1 MKRLAIVVPCFNE
14 EEALVDTDKVLND
27 LLKDLIKRKVVKSNS
42 FILYVNDGSKDNTWE
57 VIKKAYKDSKYVY
70 GLNLAGNKGHQ
81 NALLAGLMQVKD
93 EVDMT
98 ISIDAD
104 LQDDVG
110 VIEEMVNKYYEGSDI
125 VYGVRNDR
133 TSDSG
138 FKKFTAEAFYK
149 MMNWLGAKTVYNS
162 ADFRLMSNRALDEL
176 SLYSEANLFL
186 RGLSTELGFKTDYV
200 YYKRNPRLKGESKY
214 PFKKMLALA
223 INGIT
228 SFSEKPLTLILYLSI
243 FFTLIS
249 FIILI
254 RSIPQFAN
262 HDFVAYWTLLIATIW
277 LVCGILLLGLGIIG
291 LYIGKIFIETKKR
304 PRYYIESYLKQ
315 EDKKQTKQKEK
326 VGE

>member
-1 MKRLAIVVPCFNE
+1 MVKRLAIVVPCYNE
-14 EEALVDTDKVLND
+14 EEALVDTDVVLNN
-27 LLKDLIKRKVVKSNS
+27 LLKDLIKRKVIKSNS

-176 SLYSEANLFL
+176 SLYSETHLFL
-186 RGLSTELGFKTDYV
+186 RGLAPELGFKTDCV
-200 YYKRNPRLKGESKY
+200 YYKRSPRLKGESKY
-214 PFKKMLALA
+214 PLKKMLSFAF
-223 INGIT
+223 NGVT
-228 SFSEKPLTLILYLSI
+228 SFSDKPLTLILYLGMI
-243 FFTLIS
+243 A
-249 FIILI
+249 ILI
-254 RSIPQFAN
+254 AIIAVIYSLVEHAHGNTIQGWTSLFVSIWFIGGVQ
-262 HDFVAYWTLLIATIW
+262 
-277 LVCGILLLGLGIIG
+277 LVCLGVIG
-291 LYIGKIFIETKKR
+291 QYVGKTFVEAKKR
-304 PRYYIESYLKQ
+304 PRYYIESYLKH
-315 EDKKQTKQKEK
+315 EEK
-326 VGE
+326 V

>member
-1 MKRLAIVVPCFNE
+1 MVKRLAIVVPCYNE
-14 EEALVDTDKVLND
+14 EEALVDTDVVLNN
-27 LLKDLIKRKVVKSNS
+27 LLKDLIKRKVIKSNS

-176 SLYSEANLFL
+176 SLYSETHLFL
-186 RGLSTELGFKTDYV
+186 RGLAPELGFKTDCV
-200 YYKRNPRLKGESKY
+200 YYKRSPRLKGESKY
-214 PFKKMLALA
+214 PLKKMLSFAF
-223 INGIT
+223 NGVT
-228 SFSEKPLTLILYLSI
+228 SFSDKPLTLILYLGMI
-243 FFTLIS
+243 A
-249 FIILI
+249 ILI
-254 RSIPQFAN
+254 AIIAVIYSLVEHAHGNTIQGWTSLFVSIWFIGGVQ
-262 HDFVAYWTLLIATIW
+262 
-277 LVCGILLLGLGIIG
+277 LVCLGVIG
-291 LYIGKIFIETKKR
+291 QYVGKTFVEAKKR
-304 PRYYIESYLKQ
+304 PRYYIESYLKH
-315 EDKKQTKQKEK
+315 EEK
-326 VGE
+326 

>member
-1 MKRLAIVVPCFNE
+1 MIKRLAIVVPCYNE
-14 EEALVDTDKVLND
+14 EEALVDTDVVLNN
-27 LLKDLIKRKVVKSNS
+27 LLKDLIKRKVIKSNS

-176 SLYSEANLFL
+176 SLYSETHLFL
-186 RGLSTELGFKTDYV
+186 RGLAPELGFKTDCV
-200 YYKRNPRLKGESKY
+200 YYKRSPRLKGESKY
-214 PFKKMLALA
+214 PLKKMLSFAF
-223 INGIT
+223 NGVT
-228 SFSEKPLTLILYLSI
+228 SFSDKPLTLILYLGMI
-243 FFTLIS
+243 A
-249 FIILI
+249 ILI
-254 RSIPQFAN
+254 AIIAVIYSLVEHAHGNTIQGWTSLFVSIWFIGGVQ
-262 HDFVAYWTLLIATIW
+262 
-277 LVCGILLLGLGIIG
+277 LVCLGVIG
-291 LYIGKIFIETKKR
+291 QYVGKTFVEAKKR
-304 PRYYIESYLKQ
+304 PRYYIESYIKH
-315 EDKKQTKQKEK
+315 EEK
-326 VGE
+326 V